1 MKKKILFLMALLAV
15 SLLALAEMTVYVYKK
30 DGTKVSYIA
39 SNVDSIGFVDIDSKG
54 YEYVDLGLP
63 SGLLWAKCNLG
74 TETSTESGRKFAW
87 GDVIPDRGG
96 STSSYIWYK
105 NNKYTKYN
113 DIDKKKVLDLEDDA
127 ANVYMGGN
135 WRLPTSVD
143 FEELESNCEI
153 SPSRDGKSISFI
165 SKINGKSITFPIEK
179 RYNDSSYYSYL
190 WLGETSKV
198 ASLYVY
204 YLADGR
210 SGSLSLTTIER
221 YYLHSIRPV
230 LPRSN
235 SYVISFSANGGEG
248 SIVMN
253 ANHGDNLTLPT
264 NTFIR
269 DGYEFIC
276 WIDEDGKAYPE
287 GETIVLLNE
296 KRFYAQWIKIPT
308 EVETNEGFI
317 DLGLPSGTKWATCDA
332 GASSPEKAGT
342 ISTSRQGTAPSVDE
356 VKELIS
362 NCTKTSIVINGVQCY
377 LFTSKVNGSTI
388 ILRSAYYWSR
398 TYNGGTAYY
407 WDHSGYTMTASTI
420 DKYPTR
426 PVKHDKLILTFDANG
441 GDGTMEKIEEYQNN
455 VISIPKSTFV
465 RDGYYFSDWN
475 TEADGTGTSY
485 ADKSKVTLKP
495 NMTLYAQWRLAED
508 TGIENGYEWVD
519 LGLPSGTK
527 WATMNVGADSPEDY
541 GDYFAW
547 GETVSK
553 STYSSSDYKWYIN
566 GSSTNIKKYN
576 YSYSTGMLRDSIYV
590 LEKED
595 DVAFINWGGD
605 WRMPT
610 FAEQNELSNTS
621 YTTWTW
627 TTQNGVNGYKVTSK
641 INGNSIFLPAAGCRD
656 WQGLSSAGSS
666 GYYWSSSL
674 YTSSSYYAYY
684 LRFYSGSVY
693 SSHDYGRE
701 CGQSVRPVMA
711 K

>member
-1 MKKKILFLMALLAV
+1 MALLAV

-74 TETSTESGRKFAW
+74 TETSTGSGRKFAW

-96 STSSYIWYK
+96 SASSYIWYK

-113 DIDKKKVLDLEDDA
+113 DTDKKKVLDLEDDA

-143 FEELESNCEI
+143 FEELQSNCEI
-153 SPSRDGKSISFI
+153 SPSSDGKSISFI
-165 SKINGKSITFPIEK
+165 SKINGKSITFPTEK

-190 WLGETSKV
+190 WLGETSQV

-204 YLADGR
+204 YIDDR
-210 SGSLSLTTIER
+210 GSLSLTTIAR
-221 YYLHSIRPV
+221 YNLYSIRPV

-248 SIVMN
+248 SIAMN

-276 WIDEDGKAYPE
+276 WIDEAGKAYSE

-308 EVETNEGFI
+308 EVETTEGFI
-317 DLGLPSGTKWATCDA
+317 DLGLPSGTKWAICDA
-332 GASSPEKAGT
+332 GASSPEEVGT
-342 ISTSRQGTAPSVDE
+342 VSTSRQGTAPSVDE

-576 YSYSTGMLRDSIYV
+576 YSYSTGMLRDRIYV

-610 FAEQNELSNTS
+610 KAEQDELRDTS
-621 YTTWTW
+621 YTTWNW
-627 TTQNGVNGYKVTSK
+627 TTQNGVKGYKVTSK
-641 INGNSIFLPAAGCRD
+641 INGNSIFLPAAGYRYD
-656 WQGLSSAGSS
+656 SSLSSAGSY

-674 YTSSSYYAYY
+674 STYGSNSPHFLYFNSSDVSSSYY
-684 LRFYSGSVY
+684 
-693 SSHDYGRE
+693 YGRSD
-701 CGQSVRPVMA
+701 GLSVRPVLA

>member
-1 MKKKILFLMALLAV
+1 MKKKFLFLMALLAV

-39 SNVDSIGFVDIDSKG
+39 SSVDSIGFDDIDSKG

-96 STSSYIWYK
+96 SASSYIWYK

-113 DIDKKKVLDLEDDA
+113 DTDKKKVLDLEDDA

-143 FEELESNCEI
+143 FEELQSNCEI
-153 SPSRDGKSISFI
+153 SPSSDGKSISFI
-165 SKINGKSITFPIEK
+165 SKINGKSITFPTDK

-190 WLGETSKV
+190 WLGETSRV

-204 YLADGR
+204 YRDDR
-210 SGSLSLTTIER
+210 GSLSLTTIAR
-221 YYLHSIRPV
+221 YNLYSIRPV

-248 SIVMN
+248 SIAMN

-276 WIDEDGKAYPE
+276 WIDEAGKAYSE

-308 EVETNEGFI
+308 EVETTEGFI
-317 DLGLPSGTKWATCDA
+317 DLGLPSGTKWAICDA

-342 ISTSRQGTAPSVDE
+342 ISTSCQGTAPSVDE

-388 ILRSAYYWSR
+388 ILRSADYWSR

-407 WDHSGYTMTASTI
+407 WDHSGYTMTATTTAT
-420 DKYPTR
+420 YPTR

-455 VISIPKSTFV
+455 VISIPKSIFV
-465 RDGYYFSDWN
+465 RDGYYFSGWN

-553 STYSSSDYKWYIN
+553 STYSSSEYKWYIN

-576 YSYSTGMLRDSIYV
+576 YSYSTGMLRDSIDV
-590 LEKED
+590 IEKED

-610 FAEQNELSNTS
+610 LAEQLELSDTS
-621 YTTWTW
+621 YTTWNW

-641 INGNSIFLPAAGCRD
+641 INGNSIFLPASGYRYGS
-656 WQGLSSAGSS
+656 GLNYAGSD

-674 YTSSSYYAYY
+674 RTDSSNYAYCFSFGSSYVGISSYYT
-684 LRFYSGSVY
+684 RN
-693 SSHDYGRE
+693 YGL
-701 CGQSVRPVMA
+701 SVRPVLA
-711 K
+711 E